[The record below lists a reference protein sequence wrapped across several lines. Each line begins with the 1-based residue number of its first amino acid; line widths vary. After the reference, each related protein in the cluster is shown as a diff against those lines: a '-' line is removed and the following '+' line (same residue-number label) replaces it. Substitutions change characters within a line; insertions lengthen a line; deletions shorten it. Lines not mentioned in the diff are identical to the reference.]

1 VDALGRRIIVAAFDG
16 WNDAGEAASAA
27 AALLRGDAEYEVV
40 HTVDPEL
47 YFDYQYTRPQIGLDA
62 EGRRT
67 LTWPEA
73 KLLRPIERSTDA
85 EIWLLVGVEPA
96 RAWQAFAAEFI
107 DVALREDVTGFVVLG
122 SMMSDVPH
130 TRPISVFAGSD
141 NDAVRQTLGLE
152 RSLYEGPVGI
162 LSAIGHAAEQVGI
175 PTASLWASVP
185 HYVAGHTPSP
195 KATLALLE
203 KLEGITGITVPHGDL
218 EAESRQWEASIDA
231 AAADDEEMS
240 DYIRQLEQTRDTW
253 DSPEASG
260 DAIAQE
266 FERYLR
272 RGGDGP
278 TKPGRDDPPRR

>member
-1 VDALGRRIIVAAFDG
+1 MDALGRRIIVAAFDG

-27 AALLRGDAEYEVV
+27 AAMLRADVEYEVV
-40 HTVDPEL
+40 HSVDPEL
-47 YFDYQYTRPQIGLDA
+47 YFDYQYTRPQVGLDA

-73 KLLRPIERSTDA
+73 TLLRPVNPSDDA

-107 DVALREDVTGFVVLG
+107 DVALREDVTGFVALG

-141 NDAVRQTLGLE
+141 NEGVRQSLGLE

-162 LSAIGHAAEQVGI
+162 LSAIGHVSETVGI

-203 KLEGITGITVPHGDL
+203 KLESITGIVVPRGDL
-218 EAESRQWEASIDA
+218 ENESRLWEASIDA
-231 AAADDEEMS
+231 AAADDDEMS
-240 DYIRQLEQTRDTW
+240 EYIRQLEQTRDTW

>member
-1 VDALGRRIIVAAFDG
+1 MDALGRRIIVAAFDG

-27 AALLRGDAEYEVV
+27 ASMLRADVEYEVV

-47 YFDYQYTRPQIGLDA
+47 YFDYQYTRPQVGVDA

-73 KLLRPIERSTDA
+73 RLLRPVVRNDDA

-107 DVALREDVTGFVVLG
+107 DVALREDVSGFVALG

-141 NDAVRQTLGLE
+141 NDAVRQSLGLE

-162 LSAIGHAAEQVGI
+162 LSAIGYAAEQVGI

-195 KATLALLE
+195 KATLALLD
-203 KLEGITGITVPHGDL
+203 KLETITGIAVPRGELDA
-218 EAESRQWEASIDA
+218 EARQWEASI
-231 AAADDEEMS
+231 
-240 DYIRQLEQTRDTW
+240 
-253 DSPEASG
+253 
-260 DAIAQE
+260 
-266 FERYLR
+266 
-272 RGGDGP
+272 
-278 TKPGRDDPPRR
+278 

>member
-1 VDALGRRIIVAAFDG
+1 MDALGRRIIVAAFDG

-27 AALLRGDAEYEVV
+27 ASMLRAGGDYEVV
-40 HTVDPEL
+40 HSVDPEL
-47 YFDYQYTRPQIGLDA
+47 YFDYQYTRPQVGVDA

-73 KLLRPIERSTDA
+73 TLLRPAERTDGP
-85 EIWLLVGVEPA
+85 EIWLLTGVEPA
-96 RAWQAFAAEFI
+96 RAWQAFAAEFV
-107 DVALREDVTGFVVLG
+107 DVALREDITGFVALG

-141 NDAVRQTLGLE
+141 NDAVRQSLGLE

-162 LSAIGHAAEQVGI
+162 LSALGDAAERAGI

-195 KATLALLE
+195 KATLALLDR
-203 KLEGITGITVPHGDL
+203 LETVSGIPVPRGEL
-218 EAESRQWEASIDA
+218 AAEALAWEASIDA
-231 AAADDEEMS
+231 AAADDDEMR
-240 DYIRQLEQTRDTW
+240 DYIHQLEQTRDTW